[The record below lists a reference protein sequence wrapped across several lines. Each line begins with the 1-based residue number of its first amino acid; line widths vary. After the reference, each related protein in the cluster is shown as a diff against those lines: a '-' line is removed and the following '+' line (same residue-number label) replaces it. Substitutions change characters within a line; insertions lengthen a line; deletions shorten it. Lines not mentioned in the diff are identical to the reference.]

1 MATQQSKTY
10 LWKGRDKSGKLR
22 KNEIEAV
29 NEQVVRAYLRKQG
42 IYATSVTE
50 KPKSVIEFKGL
61 IRDKHIVSFSRQ
73 MATMLKAGMPIVK
86 ALSLIA
92 DGIHKPQRFRELVQ
106 QLHDDVETGN
116 SFSESLSRHPTHF
129 NELYVALVRAGEEAG
144 ALDETMEKIA
154 QTKEKAEAVK
164 KKVKKALIYPSIVVL
179 VAIAVTTVLLVKVIP
194 IFENFFAGFNKELP
208 TLTQLVISVSHMAR
222 DWGWL
227 IVLIL
232 IAVIMMTLALRR
244 KSRRFRR
251 RLNTIGLKLPLF
263 GRVFRISAIA
273 RFSRT
278 LSVLF
283 ESGVPLVQGLQAT
296 ASATGSIIYEESC
309 LSAAQ
314 DVSQGAQLSFSL
326 QNSELYDPFV
336 TQMVNVGEESGSLGA
351 MLSNVADY
359 YEEDLDFRISG
370 LTTLLEPLIIGILAV
385 LVGILVISMYMPI
398 FTMGDAIG

>member
-73 MATMLKAGMPIVK
+73 LATMLKAGMPIVK

>member
-92 DGIHKPQRFRELVQ
+92 DGIHKPQHFRELVQ